1 VLELG
6 SFIAAPMVGR
16 MLADFGAQTIKVEL
30 PQRGDELRTWG
41 TILQTSAGEISAWWF
56 SMARN
61 KQLVTLDLHQPQGR
75 AIALELIKHCD
86 IVLENFRPGRLEE
99 WGLGWEQIRAVNPRV
114 VLVRISGY
122 GQNGPYRER
131 AGYGNVSE
139 SMGGLRYVT
148 GFPDRP
154 PVRVGISLGDALA
167 AQQAAFGALLAL
179 RAREQ
184 TGQGQLVDVSL
195 TESVFALTEAMLT
208 EYMHAGVVRER
219 SGNALLRAAPS
230 NFYPTTDDHWMAIGG
245 NGENVFR
252 RLAKAMGKPELTSD
266 PRFADNLA
274 RVAHHEELDE
284 IISAW
289 TSTHTLAELQVIL
302 DEAGIPAG
310 PIMNIADIAADPQYQ
325 AREMLLQVPDE
336 RLSEGYVVMPGIV
349 PKLTETPGKVTH
361 AGRALGVDNRS
372 VYGELLGLRAEDLAQ
387 LEAEGVI

>member
-1 VLELG
+1 
-6 SFIAAPMVGR
+6 
-16 MLADFGAQTIKVEL
+16 
-30 PQRGDELRTWG
+30 
-41 TILQTSAGEISAWWF
+41 
-56 SMARN
+56 
-61 KQLVTLDLHQPQGR
+61 
-75 AIALELIKHCD
+75 
-86 IVLENFRPGRLEE
+86 
-99 WGLGWEQIRAVNPRV
+99 
-114 VLVRISGY
+114 
-122 GQNGPYRER
+122 
-131 AGYGNVSE
+131 
-139 SMGGLRYVT
+139 
-148 GFPDRP
+148 
-154 PVRVGISLGDALA
+154 
-167 AQQAAFGALLAL
+167 
-179 RAREQ
+179 
-184 TGQGQLVDVSL
+184 
-195 TESVFALTEAMLT
+195 MLT